1 MSKMSFAWVEAQIEH
16 ELERGNHPEAV
27 RDLAALIAVREY
39 LAKHE
44 PKMHHDM
51 MDTTPT
57 LDQVEMAMGAL
68 TVSTESDKNRMRDL
82 MTWKQILK
90 DD

>member
-1 MSKMSFAWVEAQIEH
+1 MSKMSLAWVEAQIEH

-39 LAKHE
+39 LTKHE
-44 PKMHHDM
+44 PKVHNDM

-57 LDQVEMAMGAL
+57 LEQVEKAMGAVS
-68 TVSTESDKNRMRDL
+68 VSTEADKKRMHDL

-90 DD
+90 ED

>member
-1 MSKMSFAWVEAQIEH
+1 MSKMSLAWVEAQIEH

-39 LAKHE
+39 LTKHE

-68 TVSTESDKNRMRDL
+68 TVNTETDKSRMRDL

-90 DD
+90 ED